1 VRRAIAAIVLTVA
14 GLFLLLDYK
23 SSPVARSP
31 SRVSALGALPV
42 PGSGPTTSN
51 PLITIQPPAG
61 DGATPTLPTPSTGVA
76 PVPNKSPNTAVRTV
90 TGPVITT
97 PYGDVQVAVTLS
109 GSRIT
114 DVNAVALPADRS
126 RSRAISQYAAPI
138 LHDETLA
145 AQGAQIDSVSGASYT
160 SQGYAESLQ
169 AALTQASG

>member
-1 VRRAIAAIVLTVA
+1 VRRAIAAIALTVA

-23 SSPVARSP
+23 SSPVARAP
-31 SRVSALGALPV
+31 AGRSALSALPAT
-42 PGSGPTTSN
+42 GSGPTTSN
-51 PLITIQPPAG
+51 PLITVRPPTSPES
-61 DGATPTLPTPSTGVA
+61 TPTLPTPSTTVTPGA
-76 PVPNKSPNTAVRTV
+76 SSANKGVRTV

-97 PYGDVQVAVTLS
+97 RYGDVQVAVTLS

-114 DVNAVALPADRS
+114 DVTAVALPADRP
-126 RSRAISQYAAPI
+126 RSQSISQYAAPI

-169 AALTQASG
+169 AALTQANG